1 MLLLKGADRLL
12 KNSVLRLILGGAA
25 LQRCGKRTVLSAA
38 LAAEV
43 KFSNCELAPRPAR
56 APLALILLPLLLST
70 YTLAGSGSDTY
81 KAKCSACHGANGAG
95 DTMLGKNLKLRPL
108 ASADVQKESDDELA
122 AIISKGRN
130 RMPPF
135 DGKLSPNQ
143 IRDLIKHIRS
153 LKQ

>member
-1 MLLLKGADRLL
+1 M
-12 KNSVLRLILGGAA
+12 
-25 LQRCGKRTVLSAA
+25 
-38 LAAEV
+38 
-43 KFSNCELAPRPAR
+43 
-56 APLALILLPLLLST
+56 ILLALLLST

-122 AIISKGRN
+122 TIISKGRN